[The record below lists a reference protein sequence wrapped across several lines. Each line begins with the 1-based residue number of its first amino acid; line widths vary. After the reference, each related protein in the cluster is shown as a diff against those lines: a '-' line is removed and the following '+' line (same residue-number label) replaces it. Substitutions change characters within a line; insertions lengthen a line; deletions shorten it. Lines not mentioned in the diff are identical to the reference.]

1 MKKITVILAIIVLFF
16 GISTSAKATKMMA
29 TRLSE
34 PLIANLIIG
43 KWSFIGETKEG
54 ILVKAV
60 IVFGLDGQAEF
71 SITAYSFG
79 LPVLNRKISS
89 HYSIGDV
96 NGKSYLFLN
105 PGERAWVTAEIISLE
120 FGRMKLREISNS
132 SNILGISYPALW
144 ERIASPTE

>member
-1 MKKITVILAIIVLFF
+1 MKKIAIFLVIITAFF
-16 GISTSAKATKMMA
+16 IGISNAEATKMTVA
-29 TRLSE
+29 RLPE